1 MFDIYVDVTD
11 NSPITKSEDL
21 AAFVYMP
28 EVNAADYVDNPAAFR
43 KLLKQH
49 MENMLNGQK

>member
-1 MFDIYVDVTD
+1 MFDIFVDVTD

-49 MENMLNGQK
+49 MENMLNG